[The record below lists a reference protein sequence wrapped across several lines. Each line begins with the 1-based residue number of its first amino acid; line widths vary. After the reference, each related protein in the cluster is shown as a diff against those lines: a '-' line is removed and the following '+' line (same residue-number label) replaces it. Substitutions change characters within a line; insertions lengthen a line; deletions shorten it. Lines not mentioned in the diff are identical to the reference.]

1 MLETPQLE
9 RLRTEPIAQDVGNRV
24 AAAIRLAGVTQR
36 KVATDLGMTEP
47 HLSDI
52 CRGRYKTVA
61 LETAHKLSEYF
72 GCAIEDLFPRRPE
85 AA

>member
-1 MLETPQLE
+1 MLEPQQLAKLKGE
-9 RLRTEPIAQDVGNRV
+9 DATSNRV

-36 KVATDLGMTEP
+36 RVALDLGMREP

-52 CRGRYKTVA
+52 CRGRYQTVQ
-61 LETAHKLSEYF
+61 LETAHRLADYF

-85 AA
+85 VA